1 MALIMQEKQHVGR
14 EVALRYLR
22 VRKKENGI
30 MLQEFCATMGYSPPY
45 AAYLLRTSAKRVILG
60 SVTLVPPSPLVQ
72 GEGCFPTRPS
82 PWRRQRKHVVG
93 PVVVEALVWVE
104 HLAGELCGETAGSD
118 TGTPACRTPPH
129 GVCHHGPSAK
139 GGESNRGPLLHPH
152 RH

>member
-1 MALIMQEKQHVGR
+1 MALTMQERQHVGR
-14 EVALRYLR
+14 EVALWYLR
-22 VRKKENGI
+22 ARKKGNWI
-30 MLQEFCATMGYSPPY
+30 MLQEFCATTGYSPPY
-45 AAYLLRTSAKRVILG
+45 AVYLLRTSAKRVILG
-60 SVTLVPPSPLVQ
+60 GVTLVPPSSLVQ

-82 PWRRQRKHVVG
+82 PWPRQRKHVVG

-104 HLAGELCGETAGSD
+104 HLAGELCEGAAGSD